1 METGWIK
8 VRKKGMYAA
17 HKPKN
22 MEGEHDLQGE
32 SWHARMTT
40 EDNLRKMILSYKP
53 GFNPT

>member
-40 EDNLRKMILSYKP
+40 EDDLRKMILSYKP